1 MVRTVK
7 GTESMPDSAP
17 DRCNSQ
23 SRQRVT
29 IERIGPQIN
38 CGRFPVKRIVG
49 EFVSVEADIF
59 ADGHDVVQAVLKHW
73 KPTGEV
79 SEAPMQL
86 WENDRWRGQ
95 FEVTEVGRHRYGLE
109 AWVDHFETWLR
120 DLRKKVEAGQDV
132 SADLKIGAH
141 LVEQAAKRA
150 PSPDGDDLERW
161 AKVLKGVGHEKSGAP
176 IDLALSDRLREIM
189 LTYPDRRFSA
199 ASNTFEVVVDPERAR
214 CSAWYEMFPRSCSRE
229 PGKHGTL
236 RDCAERLP
244 YIASMGFDVLYLPPV
259 HPIGVTNRKGKN
271 NSPRARPGDP
281 GSPWAIGS
289 QQGGHREIEP
299 QLGDLEDFRY
309 LLAECQKHGIDL
321 AIDIAFQCSPDHPYV
336 KAHREW
342 FHRRPD
348 DSIQFAENPPK
359 KYEDIYP
366 LNFETECWQEL
377 WNELKGVVLYWIG
390 QGVRIF
396 RVDNPHTKPFAFWE
410 QLIGEIKRD
419 YPEVLFLAEA
429 FTRPKVMYRLA
440 KLGFTHSYTYFAW
453 RNSKWELTQYLTELR
468 TTPVREFFR
477 PHFWPN
483 TPDIL
488 TQEMQ
493 TGGRPTFM
501 ARLVLAATLSAN
513 YGIYG
518 PAFELCENRPLAPG
532 KEEYLNAEKYE
543 IRHWDID
550 RPDSLR
556 PFIARVNQ
564 ARRQHPAL
572 QSDANLQF
580 HSIDNEQLIAYSK
593 STEDGS
599 DSILVVVNLDPL
611 WRQSGWTALS
621 LPELGLQPEQGYRVR
636 DVLTDMEYH
645 WRGARN
651 YVELDPHSL
660 PAHVFQVLP

>member
-1 MVRTVK
+1 
-7 GTESMPDSAP
+7 MPEAAP
-17 DRCNSQ
+17 DRQNLQ
-23 SRQRVT
+23 ARQRVV
-29 IERIGPQIN
+29 IERIEPLID

-49 EFVSVEADIF
+49 DAVSVEADIF
-59 ADGHDVVQAVLKHW
+59 ADGHDAVQAVLKRW
-73 KPTGEV
+73 EPTGDVAEL
-79 SEAPMQL
+79 PMQL
-86 WENDRWRGQ
+86 VENDRWRAR
-95 FEVTEVGRHRYGLE
+95 FEVTQVGRYRFRLE

-120 DLRKKVEAGQDV
+120 ALRKKVEAGQDV
-132 SADLKIGAH
+132 TADLKVGAQ
-141 LVEQAAKRA
+141 LVEQAAHRV
-150 PSPDGDDLERW
+150 PPPDGDTLVRW
-161 AKVLKGVGHEKSGAP
+161 AMALKGAGRGESEAP
-176 IDLALSDRLREIM
+176 IDLALGDRLRETM
-189 LTYPDRRFSA
+189 QAYSDRRFSSVSKTA
-199 ASNTFEVVVDPERAR
+199 EVAVDPERAR
-214 CSAWYEMFPRSCSRE
+214 SSAWYEMFPRSCSCE

-244 YIASMGFDVLYLPPV
+244 YVASMGFDVLYLPPI

-271 NSPRARPGDP
+271 NSFCAQPGDP

-289 QQGGHREIEP
+289 DQGGHKEIEP
-299 QLGDLEDFRY
+299 LLGDLDAFSY
-309 LLAECQKHGIDL
+309 LLAECRRHGIDL

-336 KAHREW
+336 RSQPEW
-342 FHRRPD
+342 FHHRPD
-348 DSIQFAENPPK
+348 GTIQFAENPPK

-366 LNFETECWQEL
+366 LNFETGCWREL
-377 WNELKGVVLYWIG
+377 WDELKSVVLYWIG

-396 RVDNPHTKPFAFWE
+396 RVDNPHTKPFALWE
-410 QLIGEIKRD
+410 HLISEIKKD

-453 RNSKWELTQYLTELR
+453 RRSKWDLTQYLKELH

-518 PAFELCENRPLAPG
+518 PAFELCENRPFVPG
-532 KEEYLNAEKYE
+532 KEEYLDAEKYQ
-543 IRHWDID
+543 IRHWDIE

-556 PFIARVNQ
+556 SFIARVNQ

-572 QSDANLQF
+572 QNDANLRF
-580 HSIDNEQLIAYSK
+580 HLIDNEQLIAYSK
-593 STEDGS
+593 STEDSS
-599 DSILVVVNLDPL
+599 DSILVVVNIDPF
-611 WRQSGWTALS
+611 WKQSGWTELS
-621 LPELGLQPEQGYRVR
+621 LSELSLQPGQGYRVR
-636 DVLTDMEYH
+636 DLLTDIEYH
-645 WRGARN
+645 WQGARN
-651 YVELDPHSL
+651 YVELDPHLL
-660 PAHVFQVLP
+660 PAHIFHVLR